1 MKPGFAGFRPE
12 AMKFLRGLKKN
23 NDREWFQPR
32 KETFDNEVKAP
43 MIELVA
49 ALQREIETAAPDY
62 LQDPAKCVYRI
73 YRDTRFSK
81 DKTPYK
87 THISAALKKQGLGRD
102 GSAVFY
108 FHLAADEVVI
118 AVGSYMPGPV
128 ELRAL
133 RNHMAE
139 NYKQFAKLCQEPKLR
154 ASLGALQGAQLNT
167 RAEGLRSRAS
177 GSGFVEAQTVL
188 LQQRTKCGN
197 GHYAGTLQRAF
208 ERLKGCGTGHAISK
222 SASGWIGE
230 GGRQP
235 LPARFARIKALGNGE
250 AVVRP
255 PHGPLGK

>member
-32 KETFDNEVKAP
+32 KEIFDNEVKAP

-154 ASLGALQGAQLNT
+154 AALGELQGAQLT
-167 RAEGLRSRAS
+167 RVPKGYDPEHPAQDLLKRKQFYFSKELDPATATTPELYKELSNALKAAVPVMQFLNKPLVGLAKADDSRFLRDS
-177 GSGFVEAQTVL
+177 LE
-188 LQQRTKCGN
+188 
-197 GHYAGTLQRAF
+197 
-208 ERLKGCGTGHAISK
+208 
-222 SASGWIGE
+222 
-230 GGRQP
+230 
-235 LPARFARIKALGNGE
+235 
-250 AVVRP
+250 
-255 PHGPLGK
+255 